1 MSYPPSAGFLQ
12 LPYLPD
18 SLPEAKEFF
27 FLSFHLH
34 PICQSRSVL
43 ILSFLVFFYD
53 PHFLIYWS
61 VLVVCHIF
69 ATKKRPF
76 RNFHSK
82 WPYLL
87 QRQEAFGSLMFY
99 FRSDPEPAFLI
110 CVYRYK
116 YKSHNHINTRYCWR
130 QSHFFYILYLD
141 HSKIYDIYSSKTP
154 FVFYKMSQ
162 RFFLYRT
169 TITKQINTAKF
180 PNIENISSHN
190 GWLKYPIIIPMN
202 TNTSA

>member
-1 MSYPPSAGFLQ
+1 MSRISQTAGFIAAYEFCISHL
-12 LPYLPD
+12 YI
-18 SLPEAKEFF
+18 AKKFKIF
-27 FLSFHLH
+27 
-34 PICQSRSVL
+34 QN
-43 ILSFLVFFYD
+43 
-53 PHFLIYWS
+53 FLIICLCTLTLLICTCCLSY
-61 VLVVCHIF
+61 F
-69 ATKKRPF
+69 FNTKRPF

-82 WPYLL
+82 WPYSL
-87 QRQEAFGSLMFY
+87 QRQEAFGLLMFY
-99 FRSDPEPAFLI
+99 SRSDPEPAFLI

-169 TITKQINTAKF
+169 TITKQINTANF
-180 PNIENISSHN
+180 V
-190 GWLKYPIIIPMN
+190 
-202 TNTSA
+202 

>member
-1 MSYPPSAGFLQ
+1 MSQISQTAGFIAAYEFCISHL
-12 LPYLPD
+12 YI
-18 SLPEAKEFF
+18 AKKFKIF
-27 FLSFHLH
+27 
-34 PICQSRSVL
+34 QN
-43 ILSFLVFFYD
+43 
-53 PHFLIYWS
+53 FLIICLCTLTLLICTCCLSY
-61 VLVVCHIF
+61 F
-69 ATKKRPF
+69 FNTK
-76 RNFHSK
+76 
-82 WPYLL
+82 
-87 QRQEAFGSLMFY
+87 RQEAFGFLMFY
-99 FRSDPEPAFLI
+99 SRSDPEPAFLI

-190 GWLKYPIIIPMN
+190 G
-202 TNTSA
+202 

>member
-1 MSYPPSAGFLQ
+1 MTSISYAILKDSGEVSFPYLLICTCC
-12 LPYLPD
+12 LPY
-18 SLPEAKEFF
+18 F
-27 FLSFHLH
+27 
-34 PICQSRSVL
+34 CN
-43 ILSFLVFFYD
+43 
-53 PHFLIYWS
+53 
-61 VLVVCHIF
+61 
-69 ATKKRPF
+69 KKRPF

-99 FRSDPEPAFLI
+99 SRSDPEPAFLI

>member
-1 MSYPPSAGFLQ
+1 MSRISQTAGFIAAYEFCISHLYIAKKFMIFQ
-12 LPYLPD
+12 NFLIICLCTLTLLICTCCLPY
-18 SLPEAKEFF
+18 FF
-27 FLSFHLH
+27 N
-34 PICQSRSVL
+34 
-43 ILSFLVFFYD
+43 
-53 PHFLIYWS
+53 
-61 VLVVCHIF
+61 
-69 ATKKRPF
+69 TKRPF

-82 WPYLL
+82 WPYSL

-99 FRSDPEPAFLI
+99 SRSDPEPAFLI

>member
-1 MSYPPSAGFLQ
+1 MLT
-12 LPYLPD
+12 
-18 SLPEAKEFF
+18 
-27 FLSFHLH
+27 HLH
-34 PICQSRSVL
+34 SRWFICFPKLRFSDQRKTPQWQTGL
-43 ILSFLVFFYD
+43 C
-53 PHFLIYWS
+53 PNN
-61 VLVVCHIF
+61 
-69 ATKKRPF
+69 KKRPF

-82 WPYLL
+82 WPYSL

-99 FRSDPEPAFLI
+99 SRSDPEPAFLI
-110 CVYRYK
+110 CVYR

-169 TITKQINTAKF
+169 TITKQINTANF
-180 PNIENISSHN
+180 V
-190 GWLKYPIIIPMN
+190 
-202 TNTSA
+202 

>member
-1 MSYPPSAGFLQ
+1 MSRISQTACFIAAYEFCISHL
-12 LPYLPD
+12 YI
-18 SLPEAKEFF
+18 AKKFKIF
-27 FLSFHLH
+27 
-34 PICQSRSVL
+34 QN
-43 ILSFLVFFYD
+43 
-53 PHFLIYWS
+53 FLIICLCTLTLLICTCCLSY
-61 VLVVCHIF
+61 F
-69 ATKKRPF
+69 FNTKRPF

>member
-99 FRSDPEPAFLI
+99 SRSDPEPAFLI

-130 QSHFFYILYLD
+130 QLHFCYILYFRF
-141 HSKIYDIYSSKTP
+141 SKVTVQGLAGLKKTDG
-154 FVFYKMSQ
+154 V
-162 RFFLYRT
+162 
-169 TITKQINTAKF
+169 N
-180 PNIENISSHN
+180 
-190 GWLKYPIIIPMN
+190 W
-202 TNTSA
+202 